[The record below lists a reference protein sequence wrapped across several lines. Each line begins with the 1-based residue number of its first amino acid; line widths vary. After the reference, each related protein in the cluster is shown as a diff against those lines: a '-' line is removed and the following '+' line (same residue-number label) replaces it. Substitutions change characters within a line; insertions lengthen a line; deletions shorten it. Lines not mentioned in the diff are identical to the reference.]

1 MYFMSM
7 SDRITPE
14 RFRLNMMKTI
24 TGVPVVNNITEAG
37 SRETENTQTTESR
50 EAQSDEIL

>member
-1 MYFMSM
+1 MSM